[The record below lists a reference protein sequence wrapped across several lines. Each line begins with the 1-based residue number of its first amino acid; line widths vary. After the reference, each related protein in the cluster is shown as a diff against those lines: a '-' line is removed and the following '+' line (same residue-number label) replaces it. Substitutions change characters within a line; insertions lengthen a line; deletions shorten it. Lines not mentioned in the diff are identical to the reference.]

1 MVNGEW
7 GGGERVDHKDL
18 EVWKESIELVKLI
31 YTITEEFPK
40 SELYGLTSQLRRS
53 AISVPSN
60 IAEGCA
66 RNSDKELIQFLYISL
81 ASLAELETQIVIAK
95 ELSYLNNLDN
105 IDIENKITSVKKMLL
120 GLIKYLKNKVNSG
133 K

>member
-1 MVNGEW
+1 M
-7 GGGERVDHKDL
+7 DHKDL

>member
-1 MVNGEW
+1 M
-7 GGGERVDHKDL
+7 DHKDL

-40 SELYGLTSQLRRS
+40 SELYSLTSQLRRS

-66 RNSDKELIQFLYISL
+66 RNSNKELIQFLYISL

-105 IDIENKITSVKKMLL
+105 INIENKITSIKKMLL
-120 GLIKYLKNKVNSG
+120 GLIKYIKGKNIK
-133 K
+133 

>member
-1 MVNGEW
+1 M
-7 GGGERVDHKDL
+7 DHKDL

-40 SELYGLTSQLRRS
+40 SELYGLTNQLRRS

-66 RNSDKELIQFLYISL
+66 RNSDKELIQFLYFSL
-81 ASLAELETQIVIAK
+81 ASLSELETQIFIAK

-105 IDIENKITSVKKMLL
+105 IDNKITSIRKMLL
-120 GLIKYLKNKVNSG
+120 GLIKYLKNKVNSD